1 MDTPNQTTT
10 KYKPEAAQNPIQ
22 TWSSQRSLF
31 LNFPAKW
38 GEEWY
43 EKLYQRTEYKEQAQW
58 PEYIIGSPLFEN
70 SYLGHEC
77 VDVISM

>member
-1 MDTPNQTTT
+1 MGWRVIRKVVP
-10 KYKPEAAQNPIQ
+10 
-22 TWSSQRSLF
+22 
-31 LNFPAKW
+31 
-38 GEEWY
+38 
-43 EKLYQRTEYKEQAQW
+43 EYKEQAQW